1 MEKIDV
7 LIIGAGVVGL
17 AAGRALSLAGR
28 EVIVA
33 ESEAMIGSVT
43 SARNSGVIHAG
54 IYYPTGSNKARLC
67 VRGKDLL
74 YTYARD
80 RHVPYK
86 NCGKM
91 IVACIPE
98 DFAKIET
105 ICDRAKANGVH
116 DLTPVTRDEA
126 LAMEPELD
134 CLGGVLSPSTGI
146 IDIHI
151 LMQEFQADIENNG
164 GFVALRNGITG
175 GHVTAAGIIIELQDA
190 EPILAKTVINAA
202 GLSAQSVARMIV
214 GLDQNTIPP
223 RYVAKGNYFSVSG
236 AAPFSRL
243 VYPVPVPGGLG
254 AHFTMNIAGESQ
266 FGPDVEWLDTDA
278 NHFNYTVDPSREPNF
293 RESVRRY
300 WPGVMDRELIP
311 SYAGIRPKLA
321 GPGQPDGD
329 FVIQGPDVHGVAG
342 LINLYGIES
351 PGLTSCMAI
360 AEDVAKLLNQ

>member
-1 MEKIDV
+1 MEKIDT

-17 AAGRALSLAGR
+17 AVGRALSLAGR
-28 EVIVA
+28 EVVVA
-33 ESEAMIGSVT
+33 ESEAMVGSIT

-74 YTYARD
+74 YAYAKD

-91 IVACIPE
+91 IVACVPE
-98 DFAKIET
+98 DFAKIEN
-105 ICDRAKANGVH
+105 ICARAKANGVH
-116 DLTPVTRDEA
+116 DLTPLTRDEA
-126 LAMEPELD
+126 LAMEPELA
-134 CLGGVLSPSTGI
+134 CLGSVLSPSTGI

-151 LMQEFQADIENNG
+151 LMQEFQTDIENNG
-164 GFVALRNGITG
+164 GFVALHNGIIG
-175 GHVTAAGIIIELQDA
+175 GNITANGIVIDLQDA

-202 GLSAQSVARMIV
+202 GLSAQSVARTMN
-214 GLDQNTIPP
+214 GLDESTIPQ

-266 FGPDVEWLDTDA
+266 FGPDVEWLENDGK
-278 NHFNYTVDPSREPNF
+278 HFNYTVDPAREPSF

-300 WPGVMDRELIP
+300 WPGVMNRELIP
-311 SYAGIRPKLA
+311 SYSGIRPKLV

-329 FVIQGPDVHGVAG
+329 FVIQGPDVHGITG
-342 LINLYGIES
+342 LVNLYGIES
-351 PGLTSCMAI
+351 PGLTSSMAI
-360 AEDVAKLLNQ
+360 AEDVVKLVNQ